1 MDTSMFERIAFL
13 AATTSLLPQ
22 DYDRSLRICTT
33 SISEN
38 QISKT
43 GSTPS
48 EHKFRKKK

>member
-1 MDTSMFERIAFL
+1 MDTSEFERIAFL

-22 DYDRSLRICTT
+22 DYDRSLLMFKA
-33 SISEN
+33 SLSEN